1 MTVVYAD
8 FFWVSRRAR
17 HVGPDPGS
25 DDDAADH
32 NYQRDGQ
39 DCRFS
44 QKNRSFSNLEAVQA
58 GFLRFLWS
66 AEKVMDDLPSFSMS
80 GTDDQDVRA

>member
-1 MTVVYAD
+1 MAVVYAD
-8 FFWVSRRAR
+8 FFWIRRLSRQVR
-17 HVGPDPGS
+17 PDPGS

-32 NYQRDGQ
+32 NYQRNGQ

-44 QKNRSFSNLEAVQA
+44 QKNRSFLILEAPQA

-66 AEKVMDDLPSFSMS
+66 AEKIMDDLPSFAMS